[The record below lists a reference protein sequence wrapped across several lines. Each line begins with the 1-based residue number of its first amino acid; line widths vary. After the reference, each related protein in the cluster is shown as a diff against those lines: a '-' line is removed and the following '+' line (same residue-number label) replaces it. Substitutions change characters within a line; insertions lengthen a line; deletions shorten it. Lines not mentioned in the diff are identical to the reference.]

1 MDYADF
7 MDLSSVARTPQA
19 QLHPQGR
26 LSPSTQPTPKNM
38 APPSNPLLSGIK
50 ELYLSGLYSDLT
62 IVSWGKSFK
71 VHKNVLHAQSSVFR
85 TMLSG
90 KFKVGQQHRAF
101 RRVGSTYGGQPDTLT
116 LNHDNADE
124 LAVMLHFFY
133 HSSLPTPAECAYM
146 TEPAFMVY
154 VYKMAEKFDVPA
166 LCAAATSRFSELL
179 HPMQDLSNYELFCT
193 ALMTI
198 DENVSTAK
206 LWDIAVPR
214 IVDNMS
220 WLAHNDKFCDLLQR
234 MPELNQKLLI
244 SAAEALTKARAQ
256 PPRRQQEG
264 MDAATSFSH
273 TFDPTWSSIMG

>member
-7 MDLSSVARTPQA
+7 MDLSSVARTPQG
-19 QLHPQGR
+19 QIHPQKR
-26 LSPSTQPTPKNM
+26 PSSLTQPTPQNM

-71 VHKNVLHAQSSVFR
+71 VHKNVLPAQSSVFR

-90 KFKVGQQHRAF
+90 KFKEASQ
-101 RRVGSTYGGQPDTLT
+101 DTLT

-154 VYKMAEKFDVPA
+154 VYKMADKFDVPA
-166 LCAAATSRFSELL
+166 LCAAATSRFSEVL

-256 PPRRQQEG
+256 PPRRQISIRQEG

-273 TFDPTWSSIMG
+273 TFDPTWSGIMG